1 MATNLKGFPQIVGQ
15 DVFSNSATQ
24 QLPLGVYAETS
35 DGRGFRYA
43 LVGAVSTVAGNVYQ
57 SPAQDTTNYNP
68 SGGLSI
74 SAAAAGST
82 TITLTSSVTIALNAL
97 AGGLVMV
104 NVGTGVG
111 QTFKIY
117 GNTAVSGATGCVIT
131 LEDPIRVALDTSS
144 KIDLKVN
151 PYNGIIVAPSTMT
164 GEIVGVASSIITNGY
179 YGWIQ
184 TRGLASCLFTGTGTA
199 GTAVGVLQGGT
210 IGSLAPAIAGTPIVG
225 HCAGTVITGEYGA
238 INLTLG

>member
-1 MATNLKGFPQIVGQ
+1 MATNLKAFPQIVGQ
-15 DVFSNSATQ
+15 DVFTNSATQ
-24 QLPLGVYAETS
+24 QLPLGVYAETN

-43 LVGAVSTVAGNVYQ
+43 LVGATSTVAGKVYQ
-57 SPAQDTTNYNP
+57 SPAEDTTNLNP

-74 SAAAAGST
+74 SAAAIGAT
-82 TITLTSSVTIALNAL
+82 TVTLTSSITLALNAL
-97 AGGLVMV
+97 AGGIMTV

-111 QTFKIY
+111 QTYKIS
-117 GNTAVSGATGCVIT
+117 GNTAVSGAAGMVVT

-144 KIDLKVN
+144 KINLKAN
-151 PYNGIIVAPSTMT
+151 PYNGIIVTPATMT
-164 GEIVGVASSIITNGY
+164 GEIVGVAPSVITNGY

-184 TRGLASCLFTGTGTA
+184 TRGLTSCLFTGTGTA

-225 HCAGTVITGEYGA
+225 FCAGTVITGEYGA
-238 INLTLG
+238 IMLTLV